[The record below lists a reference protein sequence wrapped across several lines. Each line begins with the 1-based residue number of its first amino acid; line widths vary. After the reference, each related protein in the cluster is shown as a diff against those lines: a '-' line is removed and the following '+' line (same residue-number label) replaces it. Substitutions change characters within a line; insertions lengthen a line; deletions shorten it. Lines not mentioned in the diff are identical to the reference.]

1 MDDVRAS
8 ALSMWMLDD
17 AESLQLTLNHEG
29 PIPLADFT
37 DALHRVDARYARF
50 ARGRKSPL
58 EDQHLSITRI
68 HEGSVVIDLVVA
80 AAAAQSVIAGAGGLN
95 TLVDFGKNV
104 AALLTAFR
112 SPDTSA
118 SDVSIADC
126 DDARALVKP
135 VLNTEGGGITLAVNG
150 DNNVIQPILIQI
162 DQADARIIDNRAAL
176 IRNTLA
182 SPDEETRREV
192 LFVWK
197 QIQDAPGKEVGQR
210 SPDRGIIQSIDGVAR
225 AITFADKAIK
235 EEMYR
240 GDINPFEVGYI
251 VDVKVLISPTG
262 IAGYRILVVHDTIP
276 LDTA

>member
-1 MDDVRAS
+1 
-8 ALSMWMLDD
+8 MLED
-17 AESLQLTLNHEG
+17 AGSLKLTLDHEG

-37 DALHRVDARYARF
+37 DALHRFDARYARF
-50 ARGRKSPL
+50 ARSRKSPS
-58 EDQHLSITRI
+58 EDQHLSISRI
-68 HEGSVVIDLVVA
+68 TEGSVVIDLVVA

-112 SPDTSA
+112 SSETGDA
-118 SDVSIADC
+118 GVSIADC
-126 DDARALVKP
+126 DDARAMVKP
-135 VLNTEGGGITLAVNG
+135 VLNTQGGGITLAVNG
-150 DNNVIQPILIQI
+150 DNNVIQPVLIQI
-162 DQADARIIDNRAAL
+162 DQDEARIIDNRAAL
-176 IRNTLA
+176 IRNALA

-225 AITFADKAIK
+225 AVTFADKAIK

-251 VDVKVLISPTG
+251 VDVKVLISPNG
-262 IAGYRILVVHDTIP
+262 IAGYRILAVHDTIP
-276 LDTA
+276 LDAA